1 MSTEASVV
9 KIAVYPTTSAAS
21 GSSADNIHLV
31 RPVKL
36 ALLEKM
42 LAGKS
47 NGSISMSPSTMKR
60 LPKKARA
67 LLEKRNLR
75 VEIEKH
81 QGRSL
86 SDGEKLKD
94 VVEMRRD
101 FRSYREIEKSLG
113 IPKSTVHYLIKYAK
127 RSKLKKGKDVFY
139 LD

>member
-1 MSTEASVV
+1 M
-9 KIAVYPTTSAAS
+9 KIAVYPSTSASS
-21 GSSADNIHLV
+21 GSNADSLHLV

-42 LAGKS
+42 LEGKS
-47 NGSISMSPSTMKR
+47 NGSISMSPSTLRR
-60 LPKKARA
+60 LPKKARVV
-67 LLEKRNLR
+67 LEKRMLKI
-75 VEIEKH
+75 EIEKH

-86 SDGEKLKD
+86 SDGGKLKD